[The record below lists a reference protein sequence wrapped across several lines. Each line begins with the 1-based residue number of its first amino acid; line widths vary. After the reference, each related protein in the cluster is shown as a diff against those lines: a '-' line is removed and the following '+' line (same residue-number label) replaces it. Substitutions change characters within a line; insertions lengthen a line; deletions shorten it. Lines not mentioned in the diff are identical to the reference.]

1 MYSLNYNTNQSM
13 NIKLFLTIKAC
24 YKLPNDVTEKIWSI
38 VKTEAKK
45 TIQERIQDM
54 YHRKIEIVRQLFLRL
69 DTLSKS
75 HGYMELNYV
84 YNSILSYAKISNYM
98 YMQDAERYI
107 RNLRDI
113 KRRYFDRDLARLID
127 KITNDITIVQLIG
140 KARMARLLALRT
152 ADYNLSTKE
161 YIDIALSPAVIRI
174 ITIIYRSP
182 SDIKIELL
190 DKTIKLYFD
199 KTQNIIFDTRYN
211 FLNLLNDSIS
221 YTGYE
226 NAYFEN

>member
-1 MYSLNYNTNQSM
+1 M

-24 YKLPNDVTEKIWSI
+24 YKLPYDVTEKIWSI

-69 DTLSKS
+69 DTLSKNN
-75 HGYMELNYV
+75 GYTELNYV
-84 YNSILSYAKISNYM
+84 YKSILSYAKISNYM

-127 KITNDITIVQLIG
+127 KITSDITILQLIG

-152 ADYNLSTKE
+152 VDYNLSTKE

-190 DKTIKLYFD
+190 DKIIKLYFD

>member
-1 MYSLNYNTNQSM
+1 M

-24 YKLPNDVTEKIWSI
+24 YKLPGDVTEKIWSI

-75 HGYMELNYV
+75 HEYMELNYV
-84 YNSILSYAKISNYM
+84 YKSILSYAKISNYM

-127 KITNDITIVQLIG
+127 KITSDITIVQLIG

-174 ITIIYRSP
+174 ITMIYRSP

>member
-1 MYSLNYNTNQSM
+1 M

-24 YKLPNDVTEKIWSI
+24 YKLPYDVTEKIWSI

-75 HGYMELNYV
+75 NGYMELNYV
-84 YNSILSYAKISNYM
+84 YKSILSYAKISNYM

-127 KITNDITIVQLIG
+127 KITSDITILQLIG

-152 ADYNLSTKE
+152 VDYNLSTKE
-161 YIDIALSPAVIRI
+161 YIDIALSPAVIKI

-211 FLNLLNDSIS
+211 FLNLLNDSIN

-226 NAYFEN
+226 NTHFEN

>member
-1 MYSLNYNTNQSM
+1 M

>member
-174 ITIIYRSP
+174 VTMIYRSP

>member
-1 MYSLNYNTNQSM
+1 M

-174 ITIIYRSP
+174 VTMIYRSP

>member
-1 MYSLNYNTNQSM
+1 M

-24 YKLPNDVTEKIWSI
+24 YKLPDDVTEKIWSI

-84 YNSILSYAKISNYM
+84 YKSILSYAKISNYM
-98 YMQDAERYI
+98 YMQDVERYI

-127 KITNDITIVQLIG
+127 KITSDITILQLIG

-152 ADYNLSTKE
+152 VDYNLSTKE
-161 YIDIALSPAVIRI
+161 YIDIALSPDVIKI

-182 SDIKIELL
+182 SDIKTELL

-211 FLNLLNDSIS
+211 FLNLLNDSIN

-226 NAYFEN
+226 NMHFEN